1 MRQGAMLNTYPD
13 SLGKNMGE
21 MIEFLSMPEMKD
33 VFQSLY
39 LMPSVFNSDID
50 RGYSIITY
58 DLAETVATE
67 EDFAKLREMGFDMIF
82 DFILKCGERLVE
94 VFLGQVDFVLDV
106 PETQVRQ
113 NSGG

>member
-67 EDFAKLREMGFDMIF
+67 EDFAKLREMGYEVKEPIDSIRDGVKKATMQFF
-82 DFILKCGERLVE
+82 TGPVGERIELYE
-94 VFLGQVDFVLDV
+94 VF
-106 PETQVRQ
+106 
-113 NSGG
+113 